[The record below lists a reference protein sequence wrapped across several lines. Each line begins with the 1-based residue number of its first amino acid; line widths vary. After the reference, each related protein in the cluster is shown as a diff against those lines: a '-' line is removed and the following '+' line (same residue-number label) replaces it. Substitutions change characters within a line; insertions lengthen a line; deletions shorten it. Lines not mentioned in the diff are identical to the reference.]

1 MEGAKGHWVRH
12 TLLTLIFSLIIPLL
26 YSDFSSMKEGWAA
39 AIATTSREDFFA
51 TAREADPRSYVV
63 MFDKLEYYADK
74 HFTPPV
80 LPFTAE
86 FTEFV
91 RVPEEMRN
99 WVANELPKVC
109 EFALH

>member
-1 MEGAKGHWVRH
+1 
-12 TLLTLIFSLIIPLL
+12 
-26 YSDFSSMKEGWAA
+26 MKEGWAA
-39 AIATTSREDFFA
+39 AIATTTREEFFQ

-80 LPFTAE
+80 PPFTPD

-99 WVANELPKVC
+99 WVETEFHKVC
-109 EFALH
+109 EFALY